1 MTTLVQHCMFGVQ
14 INYYGF
20 KWVQNM
26 IQGYFFITYTKQED
40 SFLVRK
46 KKQALYLGEKF
57 IEQQH
62 RFQT

>member
-1 MTTLVQHCMFGVQ
+1 MTTLVQHCMFAVQ

-46 KKQALYLGEKF
+46 KKHYREGTIFGGK
-57 IEQQH
+57 IY
-62 RFQT
+62 